1 MNTIEWW
8 MIDGA
13 VGLIVLVAVLR
24 GAIKGVGDTVI
35 KILCIVGGIGL
46 GVYFKDR
53 LKDFLMTT
61 KLRSTMHSRI
71 FELLRGDEALD
82 PSAEGGADSYFK
94 SIISPSG
101 TGEGVI
107 SKSLGGI
114 FKDAADKA
122 ADTAAERLTEIAMGV
137 IAVALIILAVSLV
150 MFVLRM
156 ILKSLR
162 VALVTTVVCLLL
174 GYPFA
179 YYIARKPA
187 DVASRLIM
195 LLMIPLW
202 TNSLMRLNAW
212 MLLFQTN
219 GPVNKALLGLGF
231 VEKPV
236 TFLYTDGLV
245 LLGLITN
252 FLPFAVL
259 PMYSSIEKLQTAM
272 LEASADLGAKPSVT
286 FFRVTLPLTFPGIF
300 SAIILTFIPALG
312 TYTITDMLGGG
323 KVLYIGNI
331 IKNQFGTI
339 RNWPLGAALSV
350 LLLLVTALL
359 IFVYSRFAKIE
370 DMEVL

>member
-1 MNTIEWW
+1 MTETAEKKKHSRLHMIAQVGPVSLW
-8 MIDGA
+8 MILF
-13 VGLIVLVAVLR
+13 VTIPMLFIVFISFMTR
-24 GAIKGVGDTVI
+24 GTFGGVEYVPTLESYKTLADVI
-35 KILCIVGGIGL
+35 YLNV
-46 GVYFKDR
+46 
-53 LKDFLMTT
+53 
-61 KLRSTMHSRI
+61 
-71 FELLRGDEALD
+71 
-82 PSAEGGADSYFK
+82 
-94 SIISPSG
+94 
-101 TGEGVI
+101 
-107 SKSLGGI
+107 
-114 FKDAADKA
+114 
-122 ADTAAERLTEIAMGV
+122 
-137 IAVALIILAVSLV
+137 
-150 MFVLRM
+150 

-162 VALVTTVVCLLL
+162 VAFVTTITCLLL

-179 YYIARKPA
+179 YFIARKPA

-219 GPVNKALLGLGF
+219 GPVNKALLATGLID
-231 VEKPV
+231 KPI
-236 TFLYTDGLV
+236 TFIYTDGLV

-259 PMYSSIEKLQTAM
+259 PLYASIEKLQKST
-272 LEASADLGAKPSVT
+272 LEASADLGAKPSIT
-286 FFRVTLPLTFPGIF
+286 FLRVTLPLTFPGIL

-350 LLLLVTALL
+350 LLLLITALL
-359 IFVYSRFAKIE
+359 IFLYSRFASIE